1 MDQEWT
7 IIAPPRDFLSGVVV
21 GCLITIPVREDQ
33 QKNPCHTLL
42 ILVSKGVGVW
52 MSLSKRKICDE
63 VLKSCKKFIS
73 ADIKTDAKQQDDKNL
88 PFGSCNLLQKYL
100 LKT

>member
-7 IIAPPRDFLSGVVV
+7 ITALLRDFLSGVVV
-21 GCLITIPVREDQ
+21 GCLITISVREHQ

-52 MSLSKRKICDE
+52 VSLSKRKICDK

-73 ADIKTDAKQQDDKNL
+73 ADIKTDAKQQDNKEL